1 MKYTVN
7 QLYQQL
13 FEKPLGIYEIFKGFF
28 GEDFVDIQ
36 TRQGRELPSFKE
48 YLFAKICDE
57 ASITK
62 GAAEEDYNLSFNI
75 TDVQLKELKNTLEDK
90 RFIIYVWWPRVTI
103 TNEYNKSVNIQD
115 LYAEIEIQGDGSIP
129 YECNGF
135 RLNRA
140 TYTREQFLSNYMH
153 SHINVIP
160 KNNFTKFQIPCLGR
174 GPIISTIGTLKNEYD
189 EATWMLFCQE
199 LSMYVTVESISGG
212 PYHRMETIGNVSQNL
227 MYSGY
232 TFGYTSK
239 ADFLSLFTNDDLKKF
254 IQYYLKHGHLSL
266 RYMDNIFTW
275 GMPYYEYIIDIS
287 NSFIDFYNKYYSTT
301 AGNLDNCFSKG
312 MLKQVIVADGKF
324 YNEGDYNSFDIN
336 NFSEYQDKPVLT
348 FKGKEIRTTI
358 INNKQ
363 GSEATLTTVISN
375 NVAMFILQKILRT
388 INFRYK
394 NEHNNKN
401 RRNQEATSAC
411 ERILYL

>member
-7 QLYQQL
+7 QLYQHL
-13 FEKPLGIYEIFKGFF
+13 YERPLNIYEIFKGFL

-36 TRQGRELPSFKE
+36 TCLGRELSSFKE

-57 ASITK
+57 SSITK
-62 GAAEEDYNLSFNI
+62 GTAEEDYNLSFDVTKEQLVELENI
-75 TDVQLKELKNTLEDK
+75 VKDK
-90 RFIIYVWWPRVTI
+90 RFIIYVWWPRVTV

-115 LYAEIEIQGDGSIP
+115 LYAKIEIQGDGTIP

-140 TYTREQFLSNYMH
+140 AYTREQFMSNYMH

-160 KNNFTKFQIPCLGR
+160 KNNFTDFQIPCLGT
-174 GPIISTIGTLKNEYD
+174 GPIISTIGTLKNDYD
-189 EATWMLFCQE
+189 EVTWMLFCQE

-212 PYHRMETIGNVSQNL
+212 PYHRMENIGNVSL
-227 MYSGY
+227 HTMYTGY
-232 TFGYTSK
+232 NFNYASK
-239 ADFLSLFTNDDLKKF
+239 IDFLCQFTNDDLKKF
-254 IQYYLKHGHLSL
+254 IQYYLKNGHLSL
-266 RYMDNIFTW
+266 GYKNNVFTW
-275 GMPYYEYIIDIS
+275 SMPYYEYIIDIS

-301 AGNLDNCFSKG
+301 AQNLSNCFNTG
-312 MLKQVIVADGKF
+312 LLKQVIVADGKF
-324 YNEGDYNSFDIN
+324 YNEGEYNSFDIN
-336 NFSEYQDKPVLT
+336 NLSGYQNKLVLV

-358 INNKQ
+358 INNEQ
-363 GSEATLTTVISN
+363 SSESTLTTVINN

-394 NEHNNKN
+394 NEHNIKY
-401 RRNQEATSAC
+401 RRNQEVTTAY
-411 ERILYL
+411 ERVIYL

>member
-7 QLYQQL
+7 QLYQHL
-13 FEKPLGIYEIFKGFF
+13 YERPLNIYEIFKGFF

-36 TRQGRELPSFKE
+36 TCLGRELSSFKE

-57 ASITK
+57 SSITK
-62 GAAEEDYNLSFNI
+62 GTAEEDYNLSFDVTKEQLVELENI
-75 TDVQLKELKNTLEDK
+75 VKDK
-90 RFIIYVWWPRVTI
+90 RFIIYVWWPRVTV
-103 TNEYNKSVNIQD
+103 TNEYGKSVNIQD
-115 LYAEIEIQGDGSIP
+115 LYAKVEIQGDGTIP

-140 TYTREQFLSNYMH
+140 TYTREQFMSNYMH
-153 SHINVIP
+153 SHINIIP
-160 KNNFTKFQIPCLGR
+160 KNNFTQFQIPCLGR
-174 GPIISTIGTLKNEYD
+174 GPIISTIGTLKNDYD

-212 PYHRMETIGNVSQNL
+212 PYHRMESIGNISQNS
-227 MYSGY
+227 MYTGY
-232 TFGYTSK
+232 NFNFTDK
-239 ADFLSLFTNDDLKKF
+239 ADFLCQFTNDDLKKF

-266 RYMDNIFTW
+266 GYKNNVFTW
-275 GMPYYEYIIDIS
+275 SMPYYEYIIDIS

-301 AGNLDNCFSKG
+301 AGNLNNCFSKG

-336 NFSEYQDKPVLT
+336 NFSEYQDKPVFT

-363 GSEATLTTVISN
+363 SSEATLTTVISN

-401 RRNQEATSAC
+401 RGNQEATPAC

>member
-7 QLYQQL
+7 QLYQHL
-13 FEKPLGIYEIFKGFF
+13 FEKPLSIYEIFKGFF

-36 TRQGRELPSFKE
+36 THQGRELTSFKE
-48 YLFAKICDE
+48 YLCAKICDE
-57 ASITK
+57 TSFSNEAI
-62 GAAEEDYNLSFNI
+62 EEICNQSFEVTEEQL
-75 TDVQLKELKNTLEDK
+75 TDLENTVKDK
-90 RFIIYVWWPRVTI
+90 RFIIYVWWPRVTV

-115 LYAEIEIQGDGSIP
+115 LYAKIEIQNDGTIP

-140 TYTREQFLSNYMH
+140 TYTREQFMSGYMH
-153 SHINVIP
+153 SHINTIP
-160 KNNFTKFQIPCLGR
+160 KNNFTQFQIPCLGS
-174 GPIISTIGTLKNEYD
+174 GPIISTIGTLKNDYD

-199 LSMYVTVESISGG
+199 LSMYVTVESIAGG
-212 PYHRMETIGNVSQNL
+212 PYHKMETIGNVSQNL
-227 MYSGY
+227 MYTGY
-232 TFGYTSK
+232 NFGYAGKT
-239 ADFLSLFTNDDLKKF
+239 DFLSQFTNDDLKKF

-266 RYMDNIFTW
+266 RYMNNVFTW

-287 NSFIDFYNKYYSTT
+287 NSFIDFYNKYCSTT
-301 AGNLDNCFSKG
+301 ARNLNNCFSKG
-312 MLKQVIVADGKF
+312 ILKQVIVADGKF

-336 NFSEYQDKPVLT
+336 NFNEYQNKLVLV

-363 GSEATLTTVISN
+363 ETESTLTTVISN

-401 RRNQEATSAC
+401 RRNQEVTPTC

>member
-7 QLYQQL
+7 QLYQHL
-13 FEKPLGIYEIFKGFF
+13 YERPLNIYEIFKGFF

-36 TRQGRELPSFKE
+36 TCLGRELSSFKE

-57 ASITK
+57 SSITK
-62 GAAEEDYNLSFNI
+62 GTAEEDYNLSFDVTKEQLVELENI
-75 TDVQLKELKNTLEDK
+75 VKDK
-90 RFIIYVWWPRVTI
+90 RFILYVWWSRVTVI
-103 TNEYNKSVNIQD
+103 NEYGKSVNIQD
-115 LYAEIEIQGDGSIP
+115 LYAKVEIQGDGTIP

-140 TYTREQFLSNYMH
+140 TYTREQFMSNYMH
-153 SHINVIP
+153 SHINIIP
-160 KNNFTKFQIPCLGR
+160 KNNFTQFQIPCLGR
-174 GPIISTIGTLKNEYD
+174 GPIISTIGTLKNDYD

-212 PYHRMETIGNVSQNL
+212 PYHRMESIGNISQNS
-227 MYSGY
+227 MYTGY
-232 TFGYTSK
+232 NFNFTDK
-239 ADFLSLFTNDDLKKF
+239 ADFLCQFTNDDLKKF

-266 RYMDNIFTW
+266 GYKNNVFTW
-275 GMPYYEYIIDIS
+275 SMPYYEYIIDIS

-301 AGNLDNCFSKG
+301 AGNLNNCFSKG

-324 YNEGDYNSFDIN
+324 YNEGNYNSFDIN

-401 RRNQEATSAC
+401 RRNQEATPAC

>member
-7 QLYQQL
+7 QLYQHL
-13 FEKPLGIYEIFKGFF
+13 FEKPLSIYEIFKGFF
-28 GEDFVDIQ
+28 GEDFIDIQ
-36 TRQGRELPSFKE
+36 TSQGRELTSFKE
-48 YLFAKICDE
+48 YLCAKICNETSFSNE
-57 ASITK
+57 AI
-62 GAAEEDYNLSFNI
+62 EEICNQSFEVTEEQLTGLENI
-75 TDVQLKELKNTLEDK
+75 VKDK
-90 RFIIYVWWPRVTI
+90 RFIIYVWWPQVTI

-115 LYAEIEIQGDGSIP
+115 LYAKIEIQNDGAIP

-140 TYTREQFLSNYMH
+140 TYTREQFMSGYMH
-153 SHINVIP
+153 SHINIIP
-160 KNNFTKFQIPCLGR
+160 KNNFTQFQIPCLGR

-199 LSMYVTVESISGG
+199 LSMYVTVESIFGG
-212 PYHRMETIGNVSQNL
+212 PYHKMENIGNIFLNS
-227 MYSGY
+227 MYTGY
-232 TFGYTSK
+232 SFNYTGK

-266 RYMDNIFTW
+266 RYMNDIFTW

-336 NFSEYQDKPVLT
+336 NFSEYQDKPVLI

-401 RRNQEATSAC
+401 RRNQEVTPAC
-411 ERILYL
+411 ERVIYL

>member
-1 MKYTVN
+1 MEYTVN
-7 QLYQQL
+7 QLYQHL
-13 FEKPLGIYEIFKGFF
+13 FEKPLSIYEIFKGFF

-36 TRQGRELPSFKE
+36 THQGRELTSFKE
-48 YLFAKICDE
+48 YLCAKICDE
-57 ASITK
+57 TSFSNEAI
-62 GAAEEDYNLSFNI
+62 EEICNQSFEV
-75 TDVQLKELKNTLEDK
+75 TEEQLTGLENTVKDK
-90 RFIIYVWWPRVTI
+90 RFIIYVWWPRVTV

-115 LYAEIEIQGDGSIP
+115 LYAKIEIQNDGTIP

-140 TYTREQFLSNYMH
+140 TYTRDQFMSGYMH
-153 SHINVIP
+153 SHINIIP
-160 KNNFTKFQIPCLGR
+160 KNNFTQFQIPCLGR

-212 PYHRMETIGNVSQNL
+212 PYHKMETIGNVSQNL

-232 TFGYTSK
+232 TFSYACK
-239 ADFLSLFTNDDLKKF
+239 ADFLSLFTNYDLKKF
-254 IQYYLKHGHLSL
+254 IQYYLKHGHLSF
-266 RYMDNIFTW
+266 RYMNNMFTW

-287 NSFIDFYNKYYSTT
+287 NSFIDFYNKYCSTT
-301 AGNLDNCFSKG
+301 VRNLDSCFSNG
-312 MLKQVIVADGKF
+312 ILKQVIVADGKF
-324 YNEGDYNSFDIN
+324 YNEGEYNSFDIN
-336 NFSEYQDKPVLT
+336 NLSGYQNKLVLV

-358 INNKQ
+358 INNEQ
-363 GSEATLTTVISN
+363 SSESTLTTVISN

-394 NEHNNKN
+394 NEHNNRN
-401 RRNQEATSAC
+401 RRNQEVTPTC
-411 ERILYL
+411 ERVIYL

>member
-7 QLYQQL
+7 QLYQHL
-13 FEKPLGIYEIFKGFF
+13 YERPLNIYEIFKGFF

-36 TRQGRELPSFKE
+36 TYLGRELSSFKE

-57 ASITK
+57 SSITNGDK
-62 GAAEEDYNLSFNI
+62 EEDFNLHFEVSAE
-75 TDVQLKELKNTLEDK
+75 QLVELEDIAK
-90 RFIIYVWWPRVTI
+90 DRRFIIYVWWPRVTV
-103 TNEYNKSVNIQD
+103 TNEYGKSVNIQD
-115 LYAEIEIQGDGSIP
+115 LYAKIEIQGDGTIP

-140 TYTREQFLSNYMH
+140 TYTREQFMSNYMH

-160 KNNFTKFQIPCLGR
+160 KNNFTDFQIPCLGT
-174 GPIISTIGTLKNEYD
+174 GPIISTIGTLKNDYD
-189 EATWMLFCQE
+189 EVTWMLFCQE

-212 PYHRMETIGNVSQNL
+212 PYRRMENIGNVSL
-227 MYSGY
+227 HTMYTGY
-232 TFGYTSK
+232 NFNYASK
-239 ADFLSLFTNDDLKKF
+239 TDFLCQFTNDDLKKF

-266 RYMDNIFTW
+266 GYINNVFTW
-275 GMPYYEYIIDIS
+275 SMPYYEYIIDIS

-301 AGNLDNCFSKG
+301 AQNLSNCFNTSL
-312 MLKQVIVADGKF
+312 LKQVIVADGKF
-324 YNEGDYNSFDIN
+324 YNEGEYNSFDIN
-336 NFSEYQDKPVLT
+336 NLSGYQNKLVLV

-358 INNKQ
+358 INNEQ
-363 GSEATLTTVISN
+363 SSESTLTTVINN

-401 RRNQEATSAC
+401 RRDQEVTTAY
-411 ERILYL
+411 ERVIYL

>member
-7 QLYQQL
+7 QLYQHL
-13 FEKPLGIYEIFKGFF
+13 FEKPLSIYEIFKGFF
-28 GEDFVDIQ
+28 GEDFIDIQ
-36 TRQGRELPSFKE
+36 THQGGELSSFKE

-57 ASITK
+57 ASITNGDK
-62 GAAEEDYNLSFNI
+62 EEDFNLPFEVS
-75 TDVQLKELKNTLEDK
+75 DEQLEELETKFKDK
-90 RFIIYVWWPRVTI
+90 RFIIYVWWPRVTV

-115 LYAEIEIQGDGSIP
+115 LYAKIEIQNDGTIP

-140 TYTREQFLSNYMH
+140 TYTREQFMSDYMH
-153 SHINVIP
+153 SHIHIIP
-160 KNNFTKFQIPCLGR
+160 KNNFTEFQKPCLGT
-174 GPIISTIGTLKNEYD
+174 GPIISTIGTLKNDYD

-212 PYHRMETIGNVSQNL
+212 PYHKMETIGNVSQNL

-232 TFGYTSK
+232 TFGYAGK
-239 ADFLSLFTNDDLKKF
+239 ADFLSQFTNDDLKKF

-266 RYMDNIFTW
+266 RYINNVFTW

-287 NSFIDFYNKYYSTT
+287 NSFIDFYNKYYCTT
-301 AGNLDNCFSKG
+301 ASNLNNFFNTG
-312 MLKQVIVADGKF
+312 LLKQVIVASGKF
-324 YNEGDYNSFDIN
+324 YSEGDYNSYDIN
-336 NFSEYQDKPVLT
+336 AFSEYQNKLVLT

-358 INNKQ
+358 ISNKQ
-363 GSEATLTTVISN
+363 GSESTLTTVISN

-401 RRNQEATSAC
+401 GRNQEATPAC
-411 ERILYL
+411 ERVIYL